1 MADNLSDHRA
11 HSASTHT
18 NYLIQIVK
26 ERFGQRF
33 RLTKAAH
40 STLTS
45 CSVKLLFEVFNR
57 LKTRLNNPKQLPLSG
72 SGRRILQ
79 DQTPL
84 STPSKQPDENFS
96 SHSNWRLSNTP
107 SEAAHSTP
115 SRRTVKLHFQANSL
129 INKRFRRSILPDEE
143 ANYRPVRFS
152 VKPYFRA
159 GMKKPG
165 SLTESRVL
173 PCETQVFRP
182 TDND

>member
-1 MADNLSDHRA
+1 MADNLSDHHI

-33 RLTKAAH
+33 RPTKAAH

-45 CSVKLLFEVFNR
+45 CSVKHFFEVFNR
-57 LKTRLNNPKQLPLSG
+57 FKTRLSNLEKPSLSRP
-72 SGRRILQ
+72 GRRILLLQ

-96 SHSNWRLSNTP
+96 SLSNWRLSNNP
-107 SEAAHSTP
+107 FEAAHSTP
-115 SRRTVKLHFQANSL
+115 SRRTVKLHFQANLL
-129 INKRFRRSILPDEE
+129 INKRFQRSILPDEE

-152 VKPYFRA
+152 VKP
-159 GMKKPG
+159 
-165 SLTESRVL
+165 
-173 PCETQVFRP
+173 
-182 TDND
+182 